1 MNRYDAVLFD
11 VDDTLLDFDASE
23 QAACRHVL
31 DECIRV
37 PPGQR
42 DAFVDAFLKE
52 HYATWN
58 LYMEGALLRQD
69 VPRRTFER
77 LSVTGRLGTADPD
90 EAAELFRYWFAS
102 HSVPEPGALE
112 TLTLLHTHCR
122 TGVISN
128 YELADVQRARL
139 AGAGLTPL
147 LDITVISGDCGCE
160 KPDPTIFR
168 KTLQL
173 LRLGPHQCLYV
184 GDSLRSDAAGARSA
198 GIDFCWYRRHCP
210 SVDVPGINAVASLDE
225 LPSFLGLPSCVDRAR
240 PRPTMEMLGKN

>member
-1 MNRYDAVLFD
+1 MSRYDAVLFD

-23 QAACRHVL
+23 QAAFGHVF

-42 DAFVDAFLKE
+42 DVFLVMFLRE
-52 HYATWN
+52 HHATWD
-58 LYMEGALLRQD
+58 LYMQGTVLRQD

-77 LSVTGRLGTADPD
+77 LSVMGQLGTADPD
-90 EAAELFRYWFAS
+90 EAAELFRHWFAT

-112 TLTLLHTHCR
+112 TLALLHTHCR

-128 YELADVQRARL
+128 YELADEQRARL
-139 AGAGLTPL
+139 AGAGLAPL

-160 KPDPTIFR
+160 KPDPAIFR
-168 KTLQL
+168 NALHFL
-173 LRLGPHQCLYV
+173 HLGSHRCLYV

-210 SVDVPGINAVASLDE
+210 SADVPGITAVASLAE
-225 LPSFLGLPSCVDRAR
+225 LPSLLGLPSVVDRAR
-240 PRPTMEMLGKN
+240 PYPTMEPPGKN